1 MSELASLGKTVS
13 IFISFIAYLYCWM
26 WAIEHQKDCNKNDIW
41 EVLVARL
48 FIGLNIIAMVIW
60 FIWSWNS

>member
-1 MSELASLGKTVS
+1 MSEFASLGKTVS
-13 IFISFIAYLYCWM
+13 IFISLVIYLCCWA
-26 WAIEHQKDCNKNDIW
+26 WAVDHQKDCNRNAIW

-48 FIGLNIIAMVIW
+48 FIGLHIIAMGIW